1 MQSLLFIPTN
11 DISFPSIILYCDFM
25 FNFVN
30 ISVTFQNH
38 FIAVQIQSVT
48 IQFLVKTLIDS
59 FPFECNTNNFKLI
72 YPCLMTNFDH
82 THTHFVNHVYI
93 TITPPSNPSTHT
105 TFQSVKTLDPC
116 LASYLSD
123 LPELL

>member
-11 DISFPSIILYCDFM
+11 DISFLSIVLYFNFM
-25 FNFVN
+25 LNFVN

-38 FIAVQIQSVT
+38 FKFNPSPFN
-48 IQFLVKTLIDS
+48 FLLKTFNDS
-59 FPFECNTNNFKLI
+59 FPFECNANNFKLI
-72 YPCLMTNFDH
+72 YPCLMKNFDH

-93 TITPPSNPSTHT
+93 TIPPPSNPSTHT